1 MLKMCLC
8 ASLHTCSACVYLGV
22 LFKVP
27 INLTVILVLVMLIKT
42 NTIKCEVVNVASVF
56 NVAINNM
63 MQRGQLEELM
73 RCHRSF

>member
-1 MLKMCLC
+1 M
-8 ASLHTCSACVYLGV
+8 

-27 INLTVILVLVMLIKT
+27 INLAVILLLAMLIT
-42 NTIKCEVVNVASVF
+42 VNAIKYEAVNVASVF